1 MLPLYLIK
9 AGIVF
14 IGAVT
19 LIAVGPWFVRWLRR
33 QRAPIVTE
41 PSGWFQWAPHLLMI
55 LHTAAVLLLLVDI
68 DPLPF
73 LHAYQHLANN
83 QVPALAGPVGVV
95 FFLIGNVVRVWGLYA
110 QGNVMEKDVRI
121 RENQPLITSG
131 PYAVSRHPIYTGN
144 LMAELGL
151 GLAFA
156 YWPLIVFTLLLSLPA
171 WHYRTM
177 REETMLVEHFGED
190 YRAYQTRVGRF
201 LPW

>member
-9 AGIVF
+9 ASIVF
-14 IGAVT
+14 LGVAT
-19 LIAVGPWFVRWLRR
+19 LVAIGPWFVRWLRR
-33 QRAPIVTE
+33 RRGPILHE
-41 PSGWFQWAPHLLMI
+41 PSGWFQRGPHLLMV
-55 LHTAAVLLLLVDI
+55 LHSIAVVLLLIDI

-73 LHAYQHLANN
+73 LHAGEHLENN
-83 QVPALAGPVGVV
+83 RVPALAGPVGVI

-121 RENQPLITSG
+121 RANQPLITSG

-156 YWPLIVFTLLLSLPA
+156 YWPLIVFTLLISLPA
-171 WHYRTM
+171 WYYRTM
-177 REETMLVEHFGED
+177 REEAMMVEHFGD
-190 YRAYQTRVGRF
+190 RYRQYQTKVGRF